1 MFLRK
6 AHKVDINRF
15 TDHLG
20 ISFELCTC
28 EKSRGA
34 SYWKLN
40 DTLLQQKTFCTNF
53 KLSYTKKL
61 KSCNYVFVDT
71 KFVMYDDNDDY
82 VIMIM

>member
-6 AHKVDINRF
+6 APKVDINRF

-40 DTLLQQKTFCTNF
+40 DYSR
-53 KLSYTKKL
+53 KL
-61 KSCNYVFVDT
+61 FVRT
-71 KFVMYDDNDDY
+71 SSFRIQRNSKV
-82 VIMIM
+82 VITYL